1 MESLNCTTDAG
12 FRHVYNS
19 NKILFCSFTAKSLPI
34 HCIVE
39 SITSLQGSLCAD
51 SRSQWKHRPNIEADS
66 YVIVPASTLFSDLVN
81 TALQRLGYSPDIAST
96 ARGSIIVKNWK
107 PLPLENISDNP
118 MVCVSE
124 ILGELTSVVTL
135 RIIVLRTKPSMLTE
149 IKDKLLKLLVLQ
161 SHAVLRSAGCPLDEV
176 SYFRVLCRR
185 SQQFKY
191 F

>member
-1 MESLNCTTDAG
+1 M
-12 FRHVYNS
+12 
-19 NKILFCSFTAKSLPI
+19 
-34 HCIVE
+34 
-39 SITSLQGSLCAD
+39 
-51 SRSQWKHRPNIEADS
+51 
-66 YVIVPASTLFSDLVN
+66 IVPAATLFSDLVN

-135 RIIVLRTKPSMLTE
+135 RIIILRTKPSMLTE

-176 SYFRVLCRR
+176 SRN
-185 SQQFKY
+185 
-191 F
+191 

>member
-1 MESLNCTTDAG
+1 MIA
-12 FRHVYNS
+12 
-19 NKILFCSFTAKSLPI
+19 AKSLPI

-51 SRSQWKHRPNIEADS
+51 TRSQWKQRPNIEADS
-66 YVIVPASTLFSDLVN
+66 YVIVPAATLFSDLVN

-135 RIIVLRTKPSMLTE
+135 RIVILRTKPSMLTE

-176 SYFRVLCRR
+176 SRKKTNRKFEIFDFVCRYFIYGKRFTFFVTTVINV
-185 SQQFKY
+185 
-191 F
+191 